1 MISIS
6 QGSKYLIAIGLIAQL
21 TGCRDAPQTQADA
34 STSTVATQPTIDDS
48 SNQSPPVTA
57 AQSKN
62 PPLPADVTANGHAG
76 QGTDNASNRSL
87 PTAGVQNGDSKTA
100 AQVNQ
105 TTQPNPPVHVREVLQ
120 RIDMRKFPFMDG
132 NSRTWPGTK
141 SYGFSGAVSASF
153 NVENVMNYLDKLLL
167 DAGCVRGTDPSL
179 EFRIETGAAKIYW
192 HGDLMITASCGTS
205 RGTNGPDINAG
216 IIIDGNVDL
225 RSLPIPPNTTL
236 AVSKPNSLRLMS
248 SIEILDQ
255 RKFYSGALRELGWI
269 EYRDYLPG
277 VSISVEDQLPHQRF
291 LKNGV
296 FISFYYRQSS
306 DSEPSQGKYE
316 ASVST
321 GILEYEPTLPSDA
334 RSVKL
339 RQSSPIVM
347 VFETELSPHDVRAF
361 YDKAYLS
368 QGFRGDSNPTGKDD
382 QELAAAYSHANQ
394 PSLKFE
400 GKRVGKTT
408 LVVVNEIQ

>member
-1 MISIS
+1 M
-6 QGSKYLIAIGLIAQL
+6 AQL
-21 TGCRDAPQTQADA
+21 TGCGDAVPTEADA

-48 SNQSPPVTA
+48 SNQSPPAAT
-57 AQSKN
+57 AQSKS
-62 PPLPADVTANGHAG
+62 PPLPADETANGHAG
-76 QGTDNASNRSL
+76 QGTGNVSNRSL
-87 PTAGVQNGDSKTA
+87 PTAGVETGDSKTA
-100 AQVNQ
+100 APVNQ
-105 TTQPNPPVHVREVLQ
+105 STKPNPPVHVDEVLQ
-120 RIDMRKFPFMDG
+120 RIDLRKFPFMEG
-132 NSRTWPGTK
+132 NSRTWPGIK
-141 SYGFSGAVSASF
+141 SYGFSGAVSASL
-153 NVENVMNYLDKLLL
+153 NVESVMNYLDKLLL

-179 EFRIETGAAKIYW
+179 EYQSETGAEKMYW
-192 HGDLMITASCGTS
+192 HGDLMISASCGTS
-205 RGTNGPDINAG
+205 RGTVGPDINAG
-216 IIIDGNVDL
+216 IHIVGNVDL
-225 RSLPIPPNTTL
+225 RSLPIPPNTTS
-236 AVSKPNSLRLMS
+236 AVSKPNSLRLLS

-277 VSISVEDQLPHQRF
+277 VSISVEDLLPHQSF

-306 DSEPSQGKYE
+306 DSQPSQGKYE

-321 GILEYEPTLPSDA
+321 GILEYEPTLPSNA

-368 QGFRGDSNPTGKDD
+368 QGFRGDGTPTGKDD
-382 QELAAAYSHANQ
+382 QELAATYSHAKQ

-400 GKRVGKTT
+400 GKRVGKST